1 VVTWQLNLTNQVI
14 EETRK
19 DPTGY
24 SRNKESFEAHD
35 VEDDDVVMRFEAFI
49 DAVESNEDLQ
59 ANLDA
64 DTTAVIEVF
73 DKLKTSKEEDDAK
86 DSKGDLRK
94 DFLIEKLVAHIRG
107 SMHAEHAGSVHLD
120 PECTTTTAWIV
131 KFLRALIEKR
141 WNMTID
147 ERDDDGGETEDKA
160 AAETQTMLN
169 MHGVTALCI
178 DLIAPGIQSDVR
190 IEAIKLLIAL
200 LFKEGGHHETQE
212 TIYSH
217 LAGKDSTLFF
227 KAVDG
232 IFKGM
237 TEWQQSEAARANS
250 IEDVDEEESEE
261 SMIVKCLQ
269 LMSEGH
275 FKPNQQIMLTQP
287 HNEHESRYADYYIPQ
302 DIKRDPAP
310 NVGPKSK
317 KMALGSI
324 TFDSAQHRE
333 FGIYIKDNSFFLRC
347 EKNDPVFCERLNR
360 NVAAVNNVQIPGGRN
375 CPNPVDY
382 WPRGALNKFC
392 NESDNVRLRADMDR
406 SYRRWHDGRCMMHE
420 LYDRVAALL
429 RF

>member
-1 VVTWQLNLTNQVI
+1 MQCPVALAISRKSSEFTLIKSRESPPIPRLSITSKVAQVAKVQKSSPKATKTAKTATSKTENKKKQLKNQRSAIFAPAMMRNFMTSGSSNAANQNQNKASYQQQPVAQQTVVPHQLPAQQQQYSAANQQWLAQQQGVVNAGQQLNTTYAHQQAANQ
-14 EETRK
+14 
-19 DPTGY
+19 
-24 SRNKESFEAHD
+24 EAL
-35 VEDDDVVMRFEAFI
+35 RQQ
-49 DAVESNEDLQ
+49 Q
-59 ANLDA
+59 ANQHW
-64 DTTAVIEVF
+64 TAVNAN
-73 DKLKTSKEEDDAK
+73 LAQQQQYQPSTSSLSGSSKDAA
-86 DSKGDLRK
+86 SSG
-94 DFLIEKLVAHIRG
+94 
-107 SMHAEHAGSVHLD
+107 AGSS
-120 PECTTTTAWIV
+120 
-131 KFLRALIEKR
+131 
-141 WNMTID
+141 ID
-147 ERDDDGGETEDKA
+147 YNNE
-160 AAETQTMLN
+160 
-169 MHGVTALCI
+169 
-178 DLIAPGIQSDVR
+178 P
-190 IEAIKLLIAL
+190 
-200 LFKEGGHHETQE
+200 
-212 TIYSH
+212 
-217 LAGKDSTLFF
+217 
-227 KAVDG
+227 
-232 IFKGM
+232 
-237 TEWQQSEAARANS
+237 
-250 IEDVDEEESEE
+250 
-261 SMIVKCLQ
+261 
-269 LMSEGH
+269 
-275 FKPNQQIMLTQP
+275 QP